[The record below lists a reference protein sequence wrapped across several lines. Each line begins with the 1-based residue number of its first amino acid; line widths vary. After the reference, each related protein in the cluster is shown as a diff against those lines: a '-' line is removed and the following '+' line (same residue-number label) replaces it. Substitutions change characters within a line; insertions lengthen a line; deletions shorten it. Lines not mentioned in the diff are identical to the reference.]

1 MTFDVIPRSELSWR
15 LTSFL
20 DLNWAGF
27 CSLILTHSFPR
38 SLGTL
43 LPEQCLCLALTRC
56 NKPRHHSETGWPAK
70 VWKTFLLSAIWS
82 RQGCA
87 PVPHPHH
94 TCKYPSLVAYPATGI
109 KRFSFLIKSSVEK
122 KAEIRRAYPSGTD
135 KHSVQSPGEKVLS
148 LPQPPHCLK
157 QTFNL
162 YNMKSN
168 PLDCEKKLK
177 NRLGLLKDKRM
188 KTDARLCKW

>member
-1 MTFDVIPRSELSWR
+1 MPFDVISRSELSWC

-27 CSLILTHSFPR
+27 CSLTLTYSFPR

-56 NKPRHHSETGWPAK
+56 NKPRQH
-70 VWKTFLLSAIWS
+70 WKTFLLSAIWS
-82 RQGCA
+82 RQGCV
-87 PVPHPHH
+87 PVLHLHH
-94 TCKYPSLVAYPATGI
+94 THKNPNLVTNAAMRI
-109 KRFSFLIKSSVEK
+109 KGFSFCTKSSAEK
-122 KAEIRRAYPSGTD
+122 KAKIRRAYLSGTD
-135 KHSVQSPGEKVLS
+135 KHSVQSPGEKAFS
-148 LPQPPHCLK
+148 LLQLPHCLK

-168 PLDCEKKLK
+168 PLDCEKNLK
-177 NRLGLLKDKRM
+177 NRFGLLKDKGM
-188 KTDARLCKW
+188 KTDAGLCKW